1 MPRPSPKTETRCCR
15 SARWRQDP
23 LLHFSSATTTSFARG
38 IKSSNPPPSSG
49 KSRAN
54 LIPRSGRR
62 IFHRSPG
69 ERKIAHSANILSS
82 EDRPT
87 FAMNDYLPCGNLKIN
102 GSLVGS
108 MTKAPAAQSQ
118 LSDQS
123 QPLVAPPLP
132 RSAGLLLFYE
142 MIPLC
147 LERGATGTRQG
158 GGLRAARGRSSRSDD
173 NARPLRLAGNRT
185 PCRRDACR
193 RRESEALR
201 QPRKDGAG
209 DRFHCILAPWDRAR
223 TCCAG
228 HATPRFSLT
237 GKELH
242 CIGHHPLLIH
252 IKRSH
257 LSRRTRWRVIMRG
270 QSPI

>member
-108 MTKAPAAQSQ
+108 MTK
-118 LSDQS
+118 
-123 QPLVAPPLP
+123 
-132 RSAGLLLFYE
+132 
-142 MIPLC
+142 
-147 LERGATGTRQG
+147 
-158 GGLRAARGRSSRSDD
+158 
-173 NARPLRLAGNRT
+173 RPLSRANPDGFPRLAVDLGSSSDARLRT
-185 PCRRDACR
+185 PFHRRGVF
-193 RRESEALR
+193 ALAV
-201 QPRKDGAG
+201 PGN
-209 DRFHCILAPWDRAR
+209 I
-223 TCCAG
+223 
-228 HATPRFSLT
+228 TP
-237 GKELH
+237 
-242 CIGHHPLLIH
+242 
-252 IKRSH
+252 
-257 LSRRTRWRVIMRG
+257 M
-270 QSPI
+270 PIF

>member
-193 RRESEALR
+193 RPRVRPFDSRAKTVLATGSIAFSRRGTARGPAALVTQR
-201 QPRKDGAG
+201 RVSRSPVRS
-209 DRFHCILAPWDRAR
+209 CILSAI
-223 TCCAG
+223 T
-228 HATPRFSLT
+228 
-237 GKELH
+237 
-242 CIGHHPLLIH
+242 
-252 IKRSH
+252 RS
-257 LSRRTRWRVIMRG
+257 
-270 QSPI
+270 